1 MEIVSLPVVVDK
13 EKIDSRFRLV
23 VLATERAREIMSGA
37 RPAIQTRYIKSS
49 TIALEEITECNIEY
63 LTGKDARKAMQEAAA
78 TKVLRDMSVPAEGA
92 EEDETKKE
100 IEQELGV
107 YVPEPGD
114 IKGSGGGE
122 E

>member
-13 EKIDSRFRLV
+13 EKIDSRFRFV
-23 VLATERAREIMSGA
+23 VLATERAREIINGA
-37 RPAIQTRYIKSS
+37 RPNIQTRYIKSS
-49 TIALEEITECNIEY
+49 TIAIEELAECNVEY
-63 LTGKDARKAMQEAAA
+63 LTGKDARKAMQEASS
-78 TKVLRDMSVPAEGA
+78 TKVLRDLSVPGEGA
-92 EEDETKKE
+92 EEDEKKKE

-114 IKGSGGGE
+114 IKESGGGE